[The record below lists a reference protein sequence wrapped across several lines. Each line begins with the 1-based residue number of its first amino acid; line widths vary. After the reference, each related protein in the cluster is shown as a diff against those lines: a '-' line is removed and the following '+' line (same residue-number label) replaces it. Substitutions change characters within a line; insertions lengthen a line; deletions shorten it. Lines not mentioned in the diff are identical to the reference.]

1 MRSLAGRRGEGDR
14 TGKTTLVRSAARVLR
29 GGRLRAAPHPR
40 ARSNFSF
47 PPPSPPYARCAV
59 PARYAGGLK
68 GGKGRGG
75 VRPAGTR
82 ASLPQLLTC
91 TERQSGRSLRA
102 STPPNPPAQAALRG
116 CAAARTGR
124 RAGVREPSAALLSGS
139 CASRAGVPA
148 LPRGTAPGGRGEGR
162 EAESSLVKFQIPA
175 ESRREQRGGMR
186 GARGAAAGP
195 AAAAVSGRPRVIDF
209 VRYKFFPRGCGNLFG
224 TYFLPPLLD

>member
-14 TGKTTLVRSAARVLR
+14 TGKTTLVRSVARVLR

-102 STPPNPPAQAALRG
+102 STPPTPPPKQHCAGAQRRAPAAERECG
-116 CAAARTGR
+116 SRARRCFPGVAHPAPGSPHCPAGR
-124 RAGVREPSAALLSGS
+124 R
-139 CASRAGVPA
+139 
-148 LPRGTAPGGRGEGR
+148 RGD
-162 EAESSLVKFQIPA
+162 AE
-175 ESRREQRGGMR
+175 RGGKLR
-186 GARGAAAGP
+186 AA
-195 AAAAVSGRPRVIDF
+195 S
-209 VRYKFFPRGCGNLFG
+209 
-224 TYFLPPLLD
+224 